1 MPTFHHAGALLL
13 GALLAATLPAC
24 SKKNAGSPAN
34 PPTGV
39 ETKATPDTGGTGTA
53 AAPAAALPNPP
64 AAGAGASPSGAS
76 GNSAAPANN
85 PADTPGTTAPPA
97 GQQPGR

>member
-1 MPTFHHAGALLL
+1 MPIFRLAGALLL
-13 GALLAATLPAC
+13 GALLTASLPAC
-24 SKKNAGSPAN
+24 NKKNAESPAN

-39 ETKATPDTGGTGTA
+39 ATKTTPDTGGTGTA
-53 AAPAAALPNPP
+53 PAPAAALPGPP
-64 AAGAGASPSGAS
+64 ATAAGNSTSGAS

-85 PADTPGTTAPPA
+85 AADTPSTTAPPS